1 MDAADMLAS
10 MLRSRLPDLI
20 ERNDEPWQR
29 THACW
34 TWTAANLSAGAAIKV
49 ALMQSKPLEDL
60 RCCDE
65 LSSLWSHR
73 ETDFIEVTGD
83 KTQLVGS
90 YLFHCP
96 VAARIIRSGKVYG
109 TAANFGTRYSSHQV
123 GARLESSES
132 QASMF
137 YMSYPSKTSAAVT
150 DGVRKGYFEDL
161 KLYVGSGFSKTF
173 TSSLV
178 KDVAQGGILHWDKDA
193 MQLAAKVPRPQWSLE
208 EKQLEMVAYF
218 LEVVDDLMIEPR
230 YNVSQSS
237 SFEIFMRA
245 RRAPRE

>member
-1 MDAADMLAS
+1 
-10 MLRSRLPDLI
+10 
-20 ERNDEPWQR
+20 
-29 THACW
+29 
-34 TWTAANLSAGAAIKV
+34 
-49 ALMQSKPLEDL
+49 MQSKPLEDL
-60 RCCDE
+60 RCCDVF
-65 LSSLWSHR
+65 SSLWSHR
-73 ETDFIEVTGD
+73 EADFIEVTGD

-90 YLFHCP
+90 YLFYCP
-96 VAARIIRSGKVYG
+96 IAARIIRSGKVYG
-109 TAANFGTRYSSHQV
+109 TSANFGTRHSAHEK
-123 GARLESSES
+123 GARLDTSES
-132 QASMF
+132 QASKF
-137 YMSYPSKTSAAVT
+137 YMSYPSRTSAAVT
-150 DGVRKGYFEDL
+150 TGIRKGYFEDL

-178 KDVAQGGILHWDKDA
+178 KDVAEGGILHWDKDA
-193 MQLAAKVPRPQWSLE
+193 MRLAAKVPRPQLSLE